1 MVAPSGDISGPSVV
15 ADADAESDWAVL
27 RVVILSRRVY
37 CCFGSFS
44 PLLIE
49 GNGSKVSGCSGI

>member
-15 ADADAESDWAVL
+15 ADAESDWAVL